1 MKVAE
6 AGEKVNSE
14 KIIILFVYYNLI
26 FLKKNSYKYFDGC
39 NIKTFVS
46 KTNILMGDTGKNK

>member
-14 KIIILFVYYNLI
+14 KIIILFIYYNL
-26 FLKKNSYKYFDGC
+26 FFKKRISCKYFDGC

>member
-26 FLKKNSYKYFDGC
+26 FLERISYKYFDGC
-39 NIKTFVS
+39 NIKTLVS

>member
-26 FLKKNSYKYFDGC
+26 FKKEFH
-39 NIKTFVS
+39 I
-46 KTNILMGDTGKNK
+46 NILMVVTLKPLSQRLTF